1 MKLVVDIGSKKIC
14 AGLFEGDR
22 LVQTSQLKR
31 PEDLLEFLKGKTIE
45 QSLIAGDSKDLKTL
59 LAAQGFAC
67 KALAPAD
74 FKRLANDETLS
85 LLKPD
90 RIANIFGALYHFPS
104 NDCIIVDIG
113 TTVRFDYV
121 TKHGVYLGGAVFP
134 AILAEG
140 PTSVLGKTSG
150 EQEKSG
156 NYFGLLGAIERIV
169 AELRLSSETPSAV
182 MSIATGGQSRTMQK
196 DLEDFI
202 DKVDPELTLIG
213 LNQILKEGNP

>member
-1 MKLVVDIGSKKIC
+1 MKLVIDIGSKKIS
-14 AGLFEGDR
+14 AGLFEGDQA
-22 LVQTSQLKR
+22 VQTSQFQR
-31 PEDLLEFLKGKTIE
+31 PEDLIEFLKGKTIE
-45 QSLIAGDSKDLKTL
+45 QSLTAGDSKDLMAL
-59 LAAQGFAC
+59 LAAQGLPY
-67 KALAPAD
+67 KALIPSE
-74 FKRLANDETLS
+74 FKRLATDETFP
-85 LLKPD
+85 LLRPD

-113 TTVRFDYV
+113 ATVRFDYV
-121 TKHGVYLGGAVFP
+121 TKQGVYLGGAVFP
-134 AILAEG
+134 VTLAEG
-140 PTSVLGKTSG
+140 PASVLGKNQA

-182 MSIATGGQSRTMQK
+182 MSIATGGLSRTMQK

-213 LNQILKEGNP
+213 LNQILKEGKL

>member
-1 MKLVVDIGSKKIC
+1 MKLVVDIGSKKIN

-22 LVQTSQLKR
+22 LVQASQFKR
-31 PEDLLEFLKGKTIE
+31 PDELVESLKGKSIE
-45 QSLIAGDSKDLKTL
+45 QILIAGDSKDLMAL
-59 LAAQGFAC
+59 LTAQGFPC
-67 KALAPAD
+67 KALVPSE

-121 TKHGVYLGGAVFP
+121 TKNGVYLGGAIFP
-134 AILAEG
+134 AVIAEAQ
-140 PTSVLGKTSG
+140 TSVLGKNSG

-182 MSIATGGQSRTMQK
+182 MAIATGGLSRAMQK

-213 LNQILKEGNP
+213 LNQILKEGKT